1 MCRNITGGTARPK
14 PLHPCFTKTVHTWR
28 WPLSTVE
35 ASVVIVMKP
44 VLARS
49 VLAVCFAL
57 SAGVMFNALY
67 LQDGGTPVAV
77 IGAQTTVG
85 DQVVQSGSMSV
96 GARAKDDPVLAKAG
110 EVVENASGSERT
122 MTSLIEDLALDD
134 KSANP
139 AQ

>member
-1 MCRNITGGTARPK
+1 
-14 PLHPCFTKTVHTWR
+14 
-28 WPLSTVE
+28 
-35 ASVVIVMKP
+35 MKP

-77 IGAQTTVG
+77 IGAQTTVSE
-85 DQVVQSGSMSV
+85 QVVQSGSKGV
-96 GARAKDDPVLAKAG
+96 GAKGNADPVLAKTG
-110 EVVENASGSERT
+110 DVVENAAGSERT

-134 KSANP
+134 KPVSP